1 MGMFASIS
9 ALARK
14 SNDNKYLVRNNTS
27 ISDTKIKKKKK
38 NMVFTGWAA
47 EEGPASSRSGLLS
60 PPKVIG
66 PVDYHATQAQ
76 TMPYILKLQK
86 VSLCFLQREHDK
98 HVPSWMHLG
107 PPETWLQQSFCL
119 R

>member
-1 MGMFASIS
+1 
-9 ALARK
+9 
-14 SNDNKYLVRNNTS
+14 
-27 ISDTKIKKKKK
+27 
-38 NMVFTGWAA
+38 MVFTGWAA
-47 EEGPASSRSGLLS
+47 EEGPASSRFGLMS

-76 TMPYILKLQK
+76 TMPYIFKLQK
-86 VSLCFLQREHDK
+86 VSLCFLQREDDK
-98 HVPSWMHLG
+98 HMPSWMHLG